1 MNRQHN
7 QYYEMPKWSVFI
19 VESYGNGS
27 AIFECKRATVDLDDL
42 EAEYYDGQTLGECDA
57 EENKQ
62 FGGGQWYSFF
72 GFCLDGWETGSRTL
86 FFQDKETEKKFYE
99 IEEKT
104 YLDPDEIFAQMGGC
118 METELFF
125 RLKRKDERY
134 DWDIT
139 KDFEKYFEE
148 YEEGEEDE

>member
-1 MNRQHN
+1 
-7 QYYEMPKWSVFI
+7 
-19 VESYGNGS
+19 
-27 AIFECKRATVDLDDL
+27 
-42 EAEYYDGQTLGECDA
+42 
-57 EENKQ
+57 
-62 FGGGQWYSFF
+62 
-72 GFCLDGWETGSRTL
+72 
-86 FFQDKETEKKFYE
+86 
-99 IEEKT
+99 
-104 YLDPDEIFAQMGGC
+104 